1 MYDFQKRIPI
11 DHVLALVENI
21 RNGNY
26 HRGENLILIGA
37 ITGEIGA
44 LLASGTL
51 PVVALLD
58 CDETSIPATIDGCV
72 LALEPLENAAFDVEP
87 QFDISPFIPIILKL
101 IELWIARRNKS

>member
-1 MYDFQKRIPI
+1 MYEFKSRIPI
-11 DHVLALVENI
+11 DHVLALVANI
-21 RNGNY
+21 RSGNY

-37 ITGEIGA
+37 ITGELGA

-58 CDETSIPATIDGCV
+58 FDETFIPATLDGCV
-72 LALEPLENAAFDVEP
+72 LALEPLENAALDVEP